1 MLTPNQINQIKEHL
15 NRAQNPIF
23 FFDNDADGLCS
34 FLLLRRYIDRG
45 KGVPVRSYPGLTG
58 EFFRKVN
65 ELNADYIFILD
76 KPIVNKDFFEEADK
90 NNIPVVWIDHHEIDK
105 ENIPS
110 FVNYYNPLFNKPK
123 NNEPVTF
130 LCYQISQRKED
141 LWLNI
146 AGCIADGFVPEDYS
160 DFREKYPDLSIDS
173 KNAFNIFYQSD
184 IGKIARIFGFGL
196 KDRTTNVINMIK
208 FLIKVKNP
216 NEILEENSRN
226 FSMHKR
232 FEQIEK
238 KYKKFLEKA
247 MVLEKKSDKIFFFQ
261 YSGDLSISSD
271 LANELSYRFPE
282 KIIVVIYVT
291 GVKANI
297 SIRGKKIREFVL
309 KAIEK
314 LEGSRGGGHED
325 AVGAQIKINDLE
337 KFKSNL
343 EKIINSP

>member
-1 MLTPNQINQIKEHL
+1 M
-15 NRAQNPIF
+15 
-23 FFDNDADGLCS
+23 
-34 FLLLRRYIDRG
+34 RRYIGRG
-45 KGVPVRSYPGLTG
+45 KGVPIRSYPGLTK
-58 EFFRKVN
+58 EFFKKVK

-76 KPIVNKDFFEEADK
+76 KPLVEKDFFEDADK
-90 NNIPVVWIDHHEIDK
+90 NNIPIVWIDHHEIDK
-105 ENIPS
+105 KNIPS
-110 FVNYYNPLFNKPK
+110 FIDYYNPLFNTPK

-130 LCYQISQRKED
+130 LCYQISKRKED

-146 AGCIADGFVPEDYS
+146 VGCIADGFIPEDYS
-160 DFREKYPDLSIDS
+160 DFKEKYPNLFVDS
-173 KNAFNIFYQSD
+173 KNAFDIFYKSD
-184 IGKIARIFGFGL
+184 IGKIARILGFAL
-196 KDRTTNVINMIK
+196 KDRTTNVINMIR

-216 NEILEENSRN
+216 DEILEENPKN

-238 KYKKFLEKA
+238 RCKKLLEKA
-247 MVLEKKSDKIFFFQ
+247 IAIEKKSGKILFFQ

-282 KIIVVIYVT
+282 KIIVVVYIT

-297 SIRGKKIREFVL
+297 SVRGKKIREFVL
-309 KAIEK
+309 KTIEK
-314 LEGSRGGGHED
+314 LEDSKGGGHEG
-325 AVGAQIKINDLE
+325 AVGAQIKIEDLE